1 MKISL
6 IVAVDSEGGIGKN
19 NQLLWHLPNDMKFFK
34 ETTLH
39 HIVLMG
45 RKNFESI
52 PEKFRPLPNRLNCI
66 LTKNPLFHA
75 DNCLVFNDLQ
85 TCLAQFQD
93 DTRTLFIIGGGEIY
107 RLAMDQLDITEMF
120 ITKVHHAFDAD
131 THFPSFVEENWHREK
146 LHRQVP
152 DDRHAYG
159 FTVYRYSR

>member
-1 MKISL
+1 MKIAL

-19 NQLLWHLPNDMKFFK
+19 NQLMWHLPNDMKFFK
-34 ETTLH
+34 ETTQN

-66 LTKNPLFHA
+66 LTKNQDFRA
-75 DNCLVFNDLQ
+75 ANCLVFHDIHRCIQ
-85 TCLAQFQD
+85 EFQED
-93 DTRTLFIIGGGEIY
+93 NRTLFVIGGGEIY
-107 RLAMDQLDITEMF
+107 RLAMEQLDITEMF
-120 ITKVHHAFDAD
+120 ITQVHHAFDAD

-159 FTVYRYSR
+159 FTIYRYSR